1 MQFLYFYKN
10 KKTFTL
16 IILLIL
22 SFGLMFFSV
31 KISFVQIR
39 NVLFFIVY
47 PFETAISW
55 VGNSFVKMVSSFK
68 EVEELEKEL
77 SLTKERLTKYQ
88 EFLTMYEQLLKE
100 NEELRQ
106 ALEIKN
112 SFSVKSIYAKVV
124 FRDPSFLNQTLIIN
138 KGSVHGVKVNMSVVS
153 YDESGNSYL
162 VGKTIEVS
170 PFSSKVKVLN
180 AADFY
185 LGVIF
190 EKNKYIGIMKGS
202 GSFNN
207 CVVNYV
213 PVDAPIEIGE
223 GVLTSGESDIF
234 PPNIR
239 VGKVIASGSSLS
251 DKFFRKIYIKPL
263 LVYSKVKDVF
273 VLLWQPE
280 MEILEK
286 KVEYKE

>member
-16 IILLIL
+16 IILLVI
-22 SFGLMFFSV
+22 SFGLMFFNV
-31 KISFVQIR
+31 KISFLQIR
-39 NVLFFIVY
+39 NVLFFVVY

-55 VGNSFVKMVSSFK
+55 IGNSVVKTFSSFK
-68 EVEELEKEL
+68 EIEELEKEL

-100 NEELRQ
+100 NEELRK
-106 ALEIKN
+106 ALEVKN
-112 SFSVKSIYAKVV
+112 SFSFKSIYAKVV

-153 YDESGNSYL
+153 YDEAGNSYL
-162 VGKTIEVS
+162 VGKTVEVS

-180 AADFY
+180 ASDFY
-185 LGVIF
+185 LGVVF
-190 EKNKYIGIMKGS
+190 EKNRYIGIMQGS

-213 PVDAPIEIGE
+213 PVEAPIEIGE

-239 VGKVIASGSSLS
+239 VGKVIASSSS
-251 DKFFRKIYIKPL
+251 MTDKFFRRVYVKPVL
-263 LVYSKVKDVF
+263 IYSKIKDVF
-273 VLLWQPE
+273 VVLWQNE
-280 MEILEK
+280 EEILEK